1 MKDVNQPNFDDK
13 LIELHKGQTAIIT
26 ELHIFNLKQ
35 YCDYPSFSL
44 DEMIRSLVGFFV
56 LESMI
61 EAVKIW
67 NDECSLVNLEFQ
79 NGK

>member
-1 MKDVNQPNFDDK
+1 MKDVNQPDFDDK

-44 DEMIRSLVGFFV
+44 DEMIRSLVGFFGFG
-56 LESMI
+56 EH
-61 EAVKIW
+61 
-67 NDECSLVNLEFQ
+67 D
-79 NGK
+79 